1 MLRKQLEIICS
12 SLSLREYL
20 AVVMSEA
27 SYDLQQHN
35 FNRMERS
42 SSSGRPAGEAG
53 DGVQITLLQ
62 LQEGTGLQALLGLGA
77 LQSWGQ
83 NSGKLQA
90 LPLVAENCQ
99 RKKNQ
104 LAKQTVSSF
113 PLPVIFFFF
122 LISLNNNKNKAWH
135 FSNTHVS
142 KTVHLGC

>member
-1 MLRKQLEIICS
+1 MLRKRLEIICS

-53 DGVQITLLQ
+53 DGGQMALLQ

-99 RKKNQ
+99 RKENQ

-113 PLPVIFFFF
+113 PLPDIFFFF
-122 LISLNNNKNKAWH
+122 FLNFLKQ
-135 FSNTHVS
+135 
-142 KTVHLGC
+142 